1 MNRPTQTRPE
11 VGELLPGAVSPPAGR
26 PLMRTAVLLAVLL
39 AGFLTIL
46 GIDYYGDRLGDALER
61 PLTAGRARVQTA
73 GAVAADLTRI
83 EADVYRMAGTRGSP
97 GQGRLTRSLHAL
109 IDSTGT
115 RLAALGQAAPQD
127 AADAATGPYGL
138 PRAALAAPET
148 LGQPP
153 LPVAELQERLVG
165 LKEQVS
171 RLARLIGERDAA
183 GERGDDAAA
192 HLSQAAVAEF
202 LSGLPTM
209 FFRLNEE
216 AAHLADDA
224 RQHEAELERQVE
236 TERRRLRGFERLAAG
251 GVVLLVLGLAG
262 TATLRAERDHQR
274 LRRER
279 DAMAAARDAADAANR
294 SKSVFLANMSHEIRT
309 PMNAVIGMTSLV
321 LDSDLAPK
329 QRHDV
334 KTILNSAN
342 ALLGLLNDILDFS
355 RIEAQQVQLERR
367 PFDLVEVIE
376 EVVRTFSDMSRRS
389 GVALYYRIDPS
400 LPRAVV
406 GDALRLRQILV
417 NLVGNAFKFTD
428 RGHVRIDA
436 TLDEARGGLA
446 TLHFQVSDTGVGIPR
461 NRQAGIFSRFAQ
473 ADESIYRKHGGS
485 GLGLSISQKLAEL
498 MDGRMW
504 VESEPGAGSRFQF
517 TVRLPLAEV
526 RPTPDLGAPRL
537 LVAGTDAVAMGLV
550 CERLNQL
557 GCRSECVYDA
567 DAADARLKAAA
578 AARDPFRIVVLEK
591 CLCDAT
597 TTDILTFLREI
608 PVAPDLTLIALS
620 EPDKDESA
628 RLADGSHVLC
638 VTEPL
643 IVGELL
649 THMQDFAEA
658 QRLAAARTEAPVPA
672 VPRGTYRV
680 LLVEDNHV
688 NSVIARRVL
697 EKDGHT
703 VTESADGALALE
715 AMTGGDY
722 DLVMMDVQMPVM
734 DGLEATRIIR
744 ALEAGQPPER
754 PDAVP
759 AALPAR
765 LAGRHTP
772 VIAMTANAMAGDREL
787 CLTAGMDDY
796 ITKPFKREEML
807 ETVHRVMDRGLMDRG
822 QSRGTAFAGAPG

>member
-1 MNRPTQTRPE
+1 MNRPFQTRPE
-11 VGELLPGAVSPPAGR
+11 MGELPPGAVNAPAER
-26 PLMRTAVLLAVLL
+26 PLMRTAVLLAALL

-46 GIDYYGDRLGDALER
+46 GIDYYGDRVGDALER

-73 GAVAADLTRI
+73 GAVTADLTRI
-83 EADVYRMAGTRGSP
+83 EAHFYRMAGTRGGP
-97 GQGRLTRSLHAL
+97 GQGRLARTLHAL

-115 RLAALGQAAPQD
+115 RLAGLGQAAPRD
-127 AADAATGPYGL
+127 NATGPYGL

-153 LPVAELQERLVG
+153 LAVTELQERLAG
-165 LKEQVS
+165 LKDQVS
-171 RLARLIGERDAA
+171 RLARLLGERDAA
-183 GERGDDAAA
+183 GERGEDAAERV
-192 HLSQAAVAEF
+192 SQDAVTEF
-202 LSGLPTM
+202 LSDLPSI
-209 FFRLNEE
+209 FFRLNTD
-216 AAHLADDA
+216 AARLEDDA
-224 RQHEAELERQVE
+224 RQHEADLERQVE
-236 TERRRLRGFERLAAG
+236 AERRRLRGFERLAAG
-251 GVVLLVLGLAG
+251 GVALLVLSLAG
-262 TATLRAERDHQR
+262 TVTLRSERDQQR

-294 SKSVFLANMSHEIRT
+294 NKSVFLANMSHEIRT

-367 PFDLVEVIE
+367 AFDLVEVIE

-389 GVALYYRIDPS
+389 GIALYYRIDPS

-436 TLDEARGGLA
+436 KLDEARGGLA

-517 TVRLPLAEV
+517 TVRLPLAAA

-557 GCRSECVYDA
+557 GCRTECVFDA
-567 DAADARLKAAA
+567 AAADARLKTAAA
-578 AARDPFRIVVLEK
+578 AHDPFRIVVLEK

-643 IVGELL
+643 IVGELI

-672 VPRGTYRV
+672 VSRGTYRV

-715 AMTGGDY
+715 ALAGGDY

-744 ALEAGQPPER
+744 ALEASQPPER
-754 PDAVP
+754 TDAVP
-759 AALPAR
+759 AALAGR

-807 ETVHRVMDRGLMDRG
+807 ETVHRVMDPG
-822 QSRGTAFAGAPG
+822 QSRGAAPGAG